1 MHAFTMSEPEPHIG
15 NIVGATWRSLQRQLE
30 RDLHAAGFPDV
41 RSAHG
46 AVFQTVQAE
55 GSRVTDMAEQA
66 QITRQAMG
74 QLVDDL
80 ERLGYVKRIPD
91 PRDGRAKLVTLT
103 DQGWLAIH
111 AARRAL
117 ADIEKAWAKVLGA
130 ERVDSM
136 RETLDGINTW
146 FDGQDRS

>member
-1 MHAFTMSEPEPHIG
+1 MSEPPPHIG

-30 RDLHAAGFPDV
+30 RDLHAAGFEDV

-46 AVFQTVQAE
+46 AVFQNIRAQ
-55 GSRVTDMAEQA
+55 GSRITEMAEQA

-80 ERLGYVKRIPD
+80 ERLGYVTRIPD
-91 PRDGRAKLVTLT
+91 PLDGRAKLVTLT
-103 DQGWLAIH
+103 DRGWLAID

-117 ADIEKAWAKVLGA
+117 ADIEKAWAELLGA
-130 ERVDSM
+130 ERVEAM
-136 RETLDGINTW
+136 RETLAGINGW

>member
-1 MHAFTMSEPEPHIG
+1 VSEPPPHIG

-30 RDLHAAGFPDV
+30 RDLHAAGFEDV

-46 AVFQTVQAE
+46 AVFQNIRAQ
-55 GSRVTDMAEQA
+55 GSRITEMAEQA

-80 ERLGYVKRIPD
+80 ERLGYVTRIPD
-91 PRDGRAKLVTLT
+91 PLDGRAKLVTLT
-103 DQGWLAIH
+103 DRGWLAID

-117 ADIEKAWAKVLGA
+117 ADIEKAWAELLGA
-130 ERVDSM
+130 ERVEAM
-136 RETLDGINTW
+136 RETLAGINGW